1 MAGETKQLHLGKT
14 LHPALQDDGT
24 SLDQQSSPNESSEHF
39 PTTDTDDK
47 VSSKG
52 PKVDKAKRER
62 KGSQREAVI
71 RPQQTGKIDFRS
83 LHNKTKF
90 STDRTWSSGK
100 ASPQSPSGKGRNR
113 EKSKRCGKP
122 ERDNPQP
129 LYNLSITN
137 PRSNL
142 NIGIAY
148 PQQKVSPAK
157 KLETNVPVSGSYRF
171 HVPSVPE
178 REVEIQQEELNH
190 RFQDTSSHSLTSQGF
205 TSQSLGSSSGISSH
219 HHLSQQQPATMEG
232 NTGQSGSQLIVPE
245 FQMSGSGV
253 WQSPERTFNGASY
266 GVPSQKCAAL
276 KENKSSTFTPFHY
289 GYNFLEESTSDSF
302 SCEQNTHARDLVDTA
317 GPVHVSHNSYSFMS
331 RDGPNMGQNGTPFS
345 TEQQAE
351 HRSSYHHSTQLQ
363 RIQGGAASIQCT
375 RNLSED
381 SASSDSSGSGSQQL
395 EQGKSSLPE
404 NTDTTGCADAE
415 DAAIASGSKRNGQPK
430 DTNAAQRTP
439 LQGGAHR
446 SRNGSGSQI
455 NFPNN
460 IHPPS
465 VAFDNSVSKKVLN
478 RHPQSWCASNKT
490 YSPAENSATHY
501 HDINETLKFQNQ
513 PALDKRS
520 SSSKSSRLSWQ
531 QNAVPTPN
539 RIELSRQINNQKWSY
554 MVSPS
559 DVQDDSK
566 TQKHNQLKI
575 PGSFQNARS
584 AEGFSSQRQDTVRH
598 NNATF
603 KIEMSHTQLCE
614 SKNKV
619 YFGINQAVPG
629 AASRS
634 FTYPPLQ
641 APPMGLMMVSPYE
654 SPLPSPGHN
663 QASSSTCSSL
673 SPVSTS
679 PVNIS
684 ADESQM
690 PKATPPNLFY
700 HQPQTKAQLSSENL
714 STHQFHADPP
724 RSLPAERA
732 KDDSM
737 SYLQN
742 NNHSKSSVNKGYVDS
757 FGIEHHQPPP
767 PYSAHQLFAN
777 LDQLDVLL
785 TCKQCDQ
792 NFSNVTSFLGH
803 KQYCTQHTFAHNDLK
818 DLSKI
823 EDGRKIPAEPAKQSS
838 VSNVSATRCS
848 PDLHLSLLGL
858 NKNGEL
864 MSESETKGDKDDSMK
879 MNLFSGPANAPAA
892 LPELE
897 LEDAKLDRLI
907 TEALN
912 GLGYQS
918 DNAEIDSSFIDA
930 FGDDEL
936 TTIKGPTNKQ
946 SLKSK
951 EMQPPESKA
960 KHEADSPITQGKY
973 FYDSDVD
980 SPKTNKDYT
989 ESKLE
994 EATLNLERKEKINIK
1009 KGVSHKNSTAPP
1021 EGKTTEQDSKVRGTR
1036 KLGRS
1041 EDENTSAPRILLS
1054 SKFSERCGV
1063 KSTEEHSGH
1072 ATQSHTSP
1080 KHAVKESKRKGS
1092 GGGTWSKE
1100 MIHKIVQQK
1109 NKIQKVHVKG
1119 TKNLQFSLVMERLTP
1134 PVTNPALGEYDY
1146 VSNSDDD
1153 CEPVKIPSQN
1163 RINQS
1168 SRCKYTYTK
1177 ECKWR
1182 ARNDRDQAAWRHESK
1197 ECFEVKR
1204 CEEVS
1209 LSPDKLGA
1217 NQRLKRRG
1225 SRSSTSSDLSTSV
1238 SVSSDGIN
1246 SPKSIDP
1253 LDSDCEK
1260 KSNMKKKNQKTY
1272 ERSSPQKLL
1281 KESGTLALMFTK
1293 AVKKCDADK
1302 PPLVVSCRD
1311 ETESAKAVDP
1321 APPALKDAVQKSKSS
1336 KSKEKPAAGCGESL
1350 MTYKDAS
1357 ERQNKVK
1364 EQTQIDSHPQQFDFS
1379 TIDKNTDLNVEENTA
1394 AGMREKPRAPDL
1406 ELSFEKQGDSVFVG
1420 KEAAALVGE
1429 LDTHKPVPFCA
1440 TLMNETCLSPT
1451 DGSLIQK
1458 DPLHLMPYPL
1468 DQEQGIMKSPLSFD
1482 TTSMFGELTPFDTG
1496 LYSDMP
1502 LPKDNFHSIQNIPEK
1517 KEEYGSSLS
1526 SFLEQRDWNL
1536 IVSPELPVEISQYKE
1551 NSEKSNEKKADFN
1564 HVPLTLPEKIIDYPV
1579 NLSSCASEDE
1589 LEIKRIVNELENQL
1603 QSTKLEKQ
1611 PLLCESDPKHM
1622 QMSKFSPLCLDEESQ
1637 SDGSDLSSSVT
1648 TLPSEPFTEPGMPWS
1663 SPFQFELMTDTG
1675 SSHSTEDS
1683 LEHLTKKE
1691 SALTSPHPENDA
1703 SPLLSDYKDI
1713 NPQNS
1718 SPTERKENI
1727 FDQQQYTENLMKSL
1741 EVISDSVFNKEPAKT
1756 NPRETKCQKSTETA
1770 RATEAITQ
1778 NDNKLSSSNINE
1790 EKGSAGFLLNGSQL
1804 SLPGASKQAVDAEQL
1819 KCGTEEEVKVVSD
1832 SEVVKAHAALH
1843 EGRGRNDDVKENDHP
1858 PEQSTPKGEGESEIS
1873 AWSSRGPA
1881 SPAPHADTEPELSSD
1896 VNDKHQGR
1904 CSPHADLLIFVNSN
1918 KTIESSNQFIE
1929 LPSEVYAPPSSDLS
1943 MEIVTTDKPS
1953 SPLLV
1958 DPITND
1964 SSAYQELHS
1973 SDGQNDQAK
1982 TSEVISCPV
1991 YPITLKNELGLSF
2004 GTMEKQDDLLNVSVH
2019 KDLPVDFMESH
2030 LDAQCQEEGL
2040 FHPKSPSMRLFPPE
2054 IAQELEKGDH
2064 AGGVRSAA
2072 QEHKGN
2078 NSDSDYDGKL
2088 MNPPLLDLGITQSQI
2103 PSSKARTPPR
2113 HADTVDAAEQRIQ
2126 SRDFDLRSL
2135 NYSDEPPQLHQYDLL
2150 PISPGKQPKD
2160 DPDVRHS
2167 PNHSA
2172 ESVSAAAIFNTK
2184 ASDPA
2189 VDPDPAAEINSSVK
2203 CPEIQENVNIP
2214 AFAFG
2219 FSGDIKSS
2227 ETSNGVTPMDLEL
2240 RDDQVQPNALLRKD
2254 TPLSISGE
2262 NKELPPPHAAESQPT
2277 TEARSSTV
2285 QKRAQSISQD
2295 GNVLCEICSM
2305 CFRTVPGLKRH
2316 KAMKHLVKSEK
2327 RTDQANTASRLQDTT
2342 VKTSA
2347 AVEKLPEGESQIS
2360 QGETAATERGAGA
2373 LAKVSDTKSVPPETA
2388 TETMAVD
2395 LDKINSA
2402 KDVMPTKEKASKRR
2416 AKELKF
2422 NACTFTD
2429 DVLNRLK
2436 TDILQAITPEFKLNG
2451 HQEPGRPADD
2461 AIETNSTPVTL
2472 SNELTG
2478 EDSESDKAKL
2488 QDVHED
2494 VERIETPHFEERTRM
2509 SDLAIEE
2516 VPLEVLN
2523 AEEESCDRKEMSEV
2537 DIKCERSCDVSEELC
2552 PPSCLNPP
2560 RLSPPSADIKAI
2572 FDDDTTFSQLFPR
2585 DEETKRKKCPR
2596 VYSKKNKRQKVSHDS
2611 SATLDFLPPSES
2623 SPRNQAD
2630 KMFPE
2635 NQTCEYKTISIVD
2648 TILLNMCHSSGL
2660 KPDAELVPDVPLGD
2674 KDGFHDSAD
2683 ELGNPGLHPLQSTID
2698 KSLIEWSDIGVFES
2712 SSGVTPDPLT
2722 CIAEVANSPLL
2733 MHTSPFSTEP
2743 CIAGAGPNFQSI
2755 DIQNI
2760 NTTFQLPDIQF
2771 FDSSKDIA
2779 VATPGGDLETPSD
2792 DSSKKLAERRG
2803 RKKQEGGMKVKDKQY
2818 KCKVCFMWFLTLG
2831 ELNFHKLSHN
2841 PSPPPT
2847 CYMCVQRKFSSREQL
2862 RDHLREKHA
2871 KNKTGIWTCGMCLK
2885 EISDVWMYNEHLR
2898 EHATQFAR
2906 RGQAPFPGCFMQET
2920 AVKNFITSIM
2930 QHRSSKASKEPG
2942 KATRE
2947 QDKSGAS
2954 ESSRGE
2960 GKTSNA
2966 LEPKLQR
2973 PKGSTTGGRQNPLT
2987 PLEVLHKAETPKS
3000 IEMHPNCKDP
3010 SRDCHHCGK
3019 QFPKPF
3025 KLQRHLVTHNLEKIF
3040 LCHKCPVSYQES
3052 QDLKEHLKSVHE
3064 EVDELD
3070 SKHTTLYTCELC
3082 ADVMH
3087 VIKKSFICSTC
3098 NYTFSKKEQFDRHME
3113 KHLSG
3118 GNTIF
3123 KFRGVLRPIR
3133 GSREE
3138 HCFPPASKKRR
3149 IRTDS
3154 LQESSSDSGIASEHS
3169 ETQSSKMS
3177 VSMSDDSTQTIAN
3190 EYPSDTN
3197 VKTEDEDFSEL
3208 LVELKQSVQVSSP
3221 ELAAP
3226 KTEEADLAPSSFDLE
3241 DDGIS
3246 LAETCD
3252 VKEEAE
3258 LVDIRVEPWPSND
3271 SLIGDEDCKEESAH
3285 SPLAGEDSHAVSNM
3299 QEEDDHQ
3306 QSDEAT
3312 VDEEVPGPCAE
3323 ESHDDPPK
3331 QDRTPESV
3339 KPSRPTDTS
3348 PVLFSKVPPSSSP
3361 NEDSLRQQKKRK
3373 EMKSTHS
3380 QQRLASPATQE
3391 NYDWKSKK
3399 KNRAIKS
3406 SNTSQ
3411 QRKSDEYPVLSSVR
3425 DDGVGNKILPKTKP
3439 SSPFKR
3445 NPLDTCAPKRA
3456 ETAAPLNGDYKSK
3469 KGTPGRPLHTAI
3481 SKAASVPMN
3490 NSLNKPRPRLG
3501 VNHSY
3506 RTAES
3511 QNNLLSQLFGQK
3523 LTSFKI
3529 PLRKDTS
3536 ESMN

>member
-1 MAGETKQLHLGKT
+1 MAGETKQLHLGT
-14 LHPALQDDGT
+14 ALHPALQDDGT

-39 PTTDTDDK
+39 STTDTDDK

-71 RPQQTGKIDFRS
+71 RPQQAGKIDFRS
-83 LHNKTKF
+83 LQNKTKF
-90 STDRTWSSGK
+90 SADRTWSSGK

-113 EKSKRCGKP
+113 EKGKRCGKP

-178 REVEIQQEELNH
+178 REAEMQQEELNH
-190 RFQDTSSHSLTSQGF
+190 RFQDASSHSLTSQGF

-232 NTGQSGSQLIVPE
+232 NTGQSGGQVIVPE
-245 FQMSGSGV
+245 FQMSGSSV

-276 KENKSSTFTPFHY
+276 KENSKGGTFTPFHY
-289 GYNFLEESTSDSF
+289 AYNFLEESTSDAF
-302 SCEQNTHARDLVDTA
+302 PCEQNTHVDTA
-317 GPVHVSHNSYSFMS
+317 GSVHVSHNSYSFMS
-331 RDGPNMGQNGTPFS
+331 RDGLNVGQNGTQFS
-345 TEQQAE
+345 TEHQAE
-351 HRSSYHHSTQLQ
+351 HRSSYHHSSQLQ

-395 EQGKSSLPE
+395 EPGNNSLPE

-415 DAAIASGSKRNGQPK
+415 DAAITSGSKRIGQPK
-430 DTNAAQRTP
+430 DSNAAQRTP

-446 SRNGSGSQI
+446 SRNSSGSQI
-455 NFPNN
+455 NFPNS

-465 VAFDNSVSKKVLN
+465 VAFDNNVSKKVLN
-478 RHPQSWCASNKT
+478 RHPQSWCASSKT
-490 YSPAENSATHY
+490 YSPAENRTTHY
-501 HDINETLKFQNQ
+501 HDMNESLKFPNQ
-513 PALDKRS
+513 PAVDKRS
-520 SSSKSSRLSWQ
+520 NSSKSSRLSWQ

-575 PGSFQNARS
+575 PGPFQKARS
-584 AEGFSSQRQDTVRH
+584 AEGFSNQRQETVRH
-598 NNATF
+598 SNATF

-619 YFGINQAVPG
+619 YFGVNQSVPG
-629 AASRS
+629 AASRT

-690 PKATPPNLFY
+690 SKANPPNLFF
-700 HQPQTKAQLSSENL
+700 HQPQTKAQLSSETL
-714 STHQFHADPP
+714 SSHQFHADPP
-724 RSLPAERA
+724 RSLPTERA

-737 SYLQN
+737 NYLQN
-742 NNHSKSSVNKGYVDS
+742 NNASKSTVNKGYVDS

-792 NFSNVTSFLGH
+792 NFSNVTSFLEH
-803 KQYCTQHTFAHNDLK
+803 KQYCAQHAFAQNDLK

-823 EDGRKIPAEPAKQSS
+823 EDSRKIPAEPAKQPS
-838 VSNVSATRCS
+838 VSNISASRCS

-879 MNLFSGPANAPAA
+879 INLFSGPANAPAA

-930 FGDDEL
+930 FADDEL
-936 TTIKGPTNKQ
+936 TTVKGPANKQ

-1009 KGVSHKNSTAPP
+1009 KGVSHKNSAASP

-1054 SKFSERCGV
+1054 SKFSERCGA
-1063 KSTEEHSGH
+1063 KSAEEHSGH
-1072 ATQSHTSP
+1072 ATHSHTSP
-1080 KHAVKESKRKGS
+1080 KHAVKESKRKG
-1092 GGGTWSKE
+1092 GAGGTWSKE

-1119 TKNLQFSLVMERLTP
+1119 SKNLQFSLVMERLTP

-1225 SRSSTSSDLSTSV
+1225 SRSSTSSDLSASV

-1246 SPKSIDP
+1246 SPKSSDP

-1302 PPLVVSCRD
+1302 PSLVVSSRD
-1311 ETESAKAVDP
+1311 ETETAKAVDP
-1321 APPALKDAVQKSKSS
+1321 PPPALKDTIQKSKSS
-1336 KSKEKPAAGCGESL
+1336 KSKEKPATGCKETL
-1350 MTYKDAS
+1350 MSYRDTS
-1357 ERQNKVK
+1357 ERQNKLK
-1364 EQTQIDSHPQQFDFS
+1364 EQTQIDSLPQHFDLS
-1379 TIDKNTDLNVEENTA
+1379 TTDKNPDSNVEENTA
-1394 AGMREKPRAPDL
+1394 AGVREKPRAPEL
-1406 ELSFEKQGDSVFVG
+1406 QLSFEKQSDSVFVG

-1429 LDTHKPVPFCA
+1429 LDTHKPVPFCT

-1517 KEEYGSSLS
+1517 KEEYVSSLS

-1579 NLSSCASEDE
+1579 NLNSCASEDE

-1611 PLLCESDPKHM
+1611 PLLCESDPKQM

-1648 TLPSEPFTEPGMPWS
+1648 TLPSEPFTEPGMSWS
-1663 SPFQFELMTDTG
+1663 SPFQFELMTDT
-1675 SSHSTEDS
+1675 SSPHSTVHEDS

-1703 SPLLSDYKDI
+1703 SPLLSDYKDL
-1713 NPQNS
+1713 NPQNDN
-1718 SPTERKENI
+1718 PTESKENV
-1727 FDQQQYTENLMKSL
+1727 FDQQQYAENLMKSL
-1741 EVISDSVFNKEPAKT
+1741 EVISDSVFSKDDPQ
-1756 NPRETKCQKSTETA
+1756 ETKCQKSTETDH
-1770 RATEAITQ
+1770 ATEAVTQ

-1790 EKGSAGFLLNGSQL
+1790 EEGSVGFILNGSQL
-1804 SLPGASKQAVDAEQL
+1804 SPPDASKHSVDAKQL
-1819 KCGTEEEVKVVSD
+1819 KCGTEEEMKVVSD
-1832 SEVVKAHAALH
+1832 SEVVKPLTALH
-1843 EGRGRNDDVKENDHP
+1843 EETVRNKDLTEHGMLLESGHQ
-1858 PEQSTPKGEGESEIS
+1858 PEQSTPNQEGGTEIS
-1873 AWSSRGPA
+1873 VWSSQGPP
-1881 SPAPHADTEPELSSD
+1881 SPAPHPDVETEISTDL
-1896 VNDKHQGR
+1896 NHNHQGR
-1904 CSPHADLLIFVNSN
+1904 RSPHADLLIFVSSN
-1918 KTIESSNQFIE
+1918 KTIEPTNQFIE
-1929 LPSEVYAPPSSDLS
+1929 LATEIYAPPSSDLS
-1943 MEIVTTDKPS
+1943 MEIVTTDKPC

-1958 DPITND
+1958 DTSHD
-1964 SSAYQELHS
+1964 SCSTYQEFRS
-1973 SDGQNDQAK
+1973 SDEQSGQAK
-1982 TSEVISCPV
+1982 TSEDISCPV
-1991 YPITLKNELGLSF
+1991 YPITLKNELSLSF
-2004 GTMEKQDDLLNVSVH
+2004 GTIEKQDDLLNVSVH
-2019 KDLPVDFMESH
+2019 KDLPVDFMEGHQDS
-2030 LDAQCQEEGL
+2030 QCQEDGL
-2040 FHPKSPSMRLFPPE
+2040 FQPKSPSMRMFPTE
-2054 IAQELEKGDH
+2054 VTQELEKEDHTGD
-2064 AGGVRSAA
+2064 VRSAA
-2072 QEHKGN
+2072 QEHKGS
-2078 NSDSDYDGKL
+2078 NSDSEYDGKL
-2088 MNPPLLDLGITQSQI
+2088 MNPPVLDLGITQCQI
-2103 PSSKARTPPR
+2103 PSSRTSTPPPQ
-2113 HADTVDAAEQRIQ
+2113 AATVDASGPTIQ
-2126 SRDFDLRSL
+2126 NHDFDLSSL

-2150 PISPGKQPKD
+2150 PISPAKQSKD
-2160 DPDVRHS
+2160 NPDVQHS
-2167 PNHSA
+2167 PKHNE
-2172 ESVSAAAIFNTK
+2172 ESVNSAAIFNTK
-2184 ASDPA
+2184 ACDPT
-2189 VDPDPAAEINSSVK
+2189 VDPDPAAGIHSSVK
-2203 CPEIQENVNIP
+2203 CPEIRENINM
-2214 AFAFG
+2214 AFG
-2219 FSGDIKSS
+2219 FSDDIKSS
-2227 ETSNGVTPMDLEL
+2227 ETSNGVPPMDLEL
-2240 RDDQVQPNALLRKD
+2240 CDDQVQPNALLRKD
-2254 TPLSISGE
+2254 TLLPIIGE
-2262 NKELPPPHAAESQPT
+2262 NKELPPPHAAGSLPT
-2277 TEARSSTV
+2277 TEARQSSTT
-2285 QKRAQSISQD
+2285 QRRTQSINQD

-2327 RTDQANTASRLQDTT
+2327 RTDQANTTVRLQDTT
-2342 VKTSA
+2342 VKTSV
-2347 AVEKLPEGESQIS
+2347 AVEKLPEAESQIS
-2360 QGETAATERGAGA
+2360 LGETAASERSASA
-2373 LAKVSDTKSVPPETA
+2373 SAKMSDTKSVLLETA

-2395 LDKINSA
+2395 LDKINSP

-2422 NACTFTD
+2422 NPYTFTD

-2436 TDILQAITPEFKLNG
+2436 TDILQAITPDFKLNG
-2451 HQEPGRPADD
+2451 HQEPGKPTDD
-2461 AIETNSTPVTL
+2461 LLEINNTPVTL
-2472 SNELTG
+2472 STELTG
-2478 EDSESDKAKL
+2478 EDSKSDKEKI
-2488 QDVHED
+2488 QDVHEA
-2494 VERIETPHFEERTRM
+2494 VERIDTPLFEECTRM

-2516 VPLEVLN
+2516 VPLEEVLN
-2523 AEEESCDRKEMSEV
+2523 AEESCDLKEISEV
-2537 DIKCERSCDVSEELC
+2537 DIKCERGCEVSEELC
-2552 PPSCLNPP
+2552 PPSCLSPP
-2560 RLSPPSADIKAI
+2560 RLCPPSTDIKAI

-2611 SATLDFLPPSES
+2611 NATLDFLPPSENV
-2623 SPRNQAD
+2623 PQNQAD
-2630 KMFPE
+2630 NTFPE

-2648 TILLNMCHSSGL
+2648 TILLNMCHSGL

-2674 KDGFHDSAD
+2674 KDDFHDGAD
-2683 ELGNPGLHPLQSTID
+2683 ELGNPSLHPLQSTID
-2698 KSLIEWSDIGVFES
+2698 KSLIEWSDISVFDS
-2712 SSGVTPDPLT
+2712 SSGVTQDPLT
-2722 CIAEVANSPLL
+2722 CKAEVPTSPLL
-2733 MHTSPFSTEP
+2733 MHASPFPTEP
-2743 CIAGAGPNFQSI
+2743 CITGPGPNFQSI

-2771 FDSSKDIA
+2771 FDASKELA
-2779 VATPGGDLETPSD
+2779 AATPGVDMETQSD
-2792 DSSKKLAERRG
+2792 DSSRKLAERRG

-2930 QHRSSKASKEPG
+2930 QHRSSKASKESG

-2954 ESSRGE
+2954 EGSRE
-2960 GKTSNA
+2960 DGKSSNA

-2973 PKGSTTGGRQNPLT
+2973 PKSSTAGGRQNSLT

-3000 IEMHPNCKDP
+3000 VEMHPNCKDP

-3052 QDLKEHLKSVHE
+3052 QDLKEHLKRVHG

-3138 HCFPPASKKRR
+3138 HCFPPANKKRR

-3169 ETQSSKMS
+3169 ETSKMS

-3208 LVELKQSVQVSSP
+3208 LVELKQSVHVSSP

-3246 LAETCD
+3246 LVETCD

-3258 LVDIRVEPWPSND
+3258 LVDIRVESWPSNS
-3271 SLIGDEDCKEESAH
+3271 SLIGEGNCKEESAH
-3285 SPLAGEDSHAVSNM
+3285 SPQAGEDSHVVSKM
-3299 QEEDDHQ
+3299 QEEDDLQ
-3306 QSDEAT
+3306 QSDGAT
-3312 VDEEVPGPCAE
+3312 VDETEQEVGGPGAE
-3323 ESHDDPPK
+3323 ESHENQLK
-3331 QDRTPESV
+3331 QVRTAESV
-3339 KPSRPTDTS
+3339 RHSKPSDTS
-3348 PVLFSKVPPSSSP
+3348 PVLLSKVSPNSSL
-3361 NEDSLRQQKKRK
+3361 NEDSVRQQKKRK

-3380 QQRLASPATQE
+3380 QQRLASPTTQE

-3406 SNTSQ
+3406 SNTPQ

-3425 DDGVGNKILPKTKP
+3425 DDVVGNKILPKTKP

-3445 NPLDTCAPKRA
+3445 NLQTMA
-3456 ETAAPLNGDYKSK
+3456 TPLNGDYKSK
-3469 KGTPGRPLHTAI
+3469 KGTPGRPLHTSI

-3490 NSLNKPRPRLG
+3490 NSLNKSRPRLG